1 MRPLGSGIDIVE
13 ISRIDDL
20 LAKQGDRFA
29 EKILHTDELSAF
41 YEQKNKAAF
50 LAKRFAV
57 KEAASKA
64 LGVGIGRS
72 IGWQDIYVSHTELGQ
87 PILNFSEACQQRLP
101 ATRGTSLLSIS
112 DERAYAVAHVLLFA
126 EEKTS

>member
-1 MRPLGSGIDIVE
+1 M
-13 ISRIDDL
+13 
-20 LAKQGDRFA
+20 
-29 EKILHTDELSAF
+29 
-41 YEQKNKAAF
+41 
-50 LAKRFAV
+50 

-72 IGWQDIYVSHTELGQ
+72 IGWQDIYVSHTDLGQ
-87 PILNFSEACQQRLP
+87 PLLHFSEACQQRLP

-126 EEKTS
+126 EEKP

>member
-13 ISRIDDL
+13 VARIDAL
-20 LAKQGDRFA
+20 LLKQGDRFA
-29 EKILHTDELSAF
+29 EKILHADELSAF

-64 LGVGIGRS
+64 LGIGIGRL
-72 IGWQDIYVSHTELGQ
+72 IGWQDIYVSHTDLGQ
-87 PILNFSEACQQRLP
+87 PLLNFSAACQQRLP

-112 DERAYAVAHVLLFA
+112 DERAYAVAHVMIF
-126 EEKTS
+126 E